1 VIISYCR
8 HGKLLKRFTETF
20 LPWDL
25 DCLSVSTISLIVA
38 RFVDQTLLDDRI
50 PWLRKAYDLLNSMIN
65 GGNRIADF
73 RKRELR
79 RLEEMLAE
87 YSLTQGQPLSTSI
100 GDSIGGNDSQSTPN
114 LSHPENVPCT
124 RGMLA
129 SPSGMPL
136 YSGFSDEGSGFGD
149 DLTAEQILAVA
160 DSMNIESSD
169 WLSFAVMDNYHTVDP
184 HIM

>member
-1 VIISYCR
+1 
-8 HGKLLKRFTETF
+8 

-38 RFVDQTLLDDRI
+38 RFVDLTLLDDRI
-50 PWLRKAYDLLNSMIN
+50 PWLRKAYDLLDAIID

-73 RKRELR
+73 RKRELH

-87 YSLTQGQPLSTSI
+87 YSLTQGNALNTTI
-100 GDSIGGNDSQSTPN
+100 NNSIGGSGSQSPPG
-114 LSHPENVPCT
+114 LSYPETIPCT
-124 RGMLA
+124 RGMMA

-149 DLTAEQILAVA
+149 DLSAEQILAVA
-160 DSMNIESSD
+160 DSMDIESSD
-169 WLSFAVMDNYHTVDP
+169 WLSFAVMDNYHTVDS

>member
-1 VIISYCR
+1 
-8 HGKLLKRFTETF
+8 
-20 LPWDL
+20 
-25 DCLSVSTISLIVA
+25 
-38 RFVDQTLLDDRI
+38 
-50 PWLRKAYDLLNSMIN
+50 MIN

-73 RKRELR
+73 RERELR

-87 YSLTQGQPLSTSI
+87 YSLTQEHPLSTSV
-100 GDSIGGNDSQSTPN
+100 GDSIGGNNSQSTPN
-114 LSHPENVPCT
+114 FPHSENVSYT
-124 RGMLA
+124 RGILT

-136 YSGFSDEGSGFGD
+136 YSGLSDEGSGFGD

>member
-1 VIISYCR
+1 MIS
-8 HGKLLKRFTETF
+8 
-20 LPWDL
+20 
-25 DCLSVSTISLIVA
+25 
-38 RFVDQTLLDDRI
+38 
-50 PWLRKAYDLLNSMIN
+50 

-73 RKRELR
+73 RKQEFR

-87 YSLTQGQPLSTSI
+87 YSQTQGHPLSKSA
-100 GDSIGGNDSQSTPN
+100 GDSMGGNDSQSTPN
-114 LSHPENVPCT
+114 LSHSSDMPCT
-124 RGMLA
+124 RGMMA

-169 WLSFAVMDNYHTVDP
+169 WLSFAVMDNHHTFDS